1 MDLEAWPPGCFVLAV
16 LVLHPDLSPSHGLC
30 QIRGSRSSTEH
41 FMQIDLKLARNQFS
55 RMHFAQA
62 QEFARVPAAI
72 SRPEEGL
79 SGEKM
84 STSLKESR
92 QSGFSM
98 LELIVVLAMSLT
110 VGAIG
115 VVAYQRIATYLR
127 AVGDQRDLNGIV
139 AQAKMDAAANFTHA
153 RAYADLNANT
163 FHLEIWNKAGSP
175 AFPAGCWQTVGDVP
189 ANPCT
194 VAASPV
200 YRLSTGTAFGFG
212 AITTPPPN
220 TQAVIAQAAVCTN
233 NTGGNI
239 ANTACILFNS
249 RGIPID
255 AAGNPL
261 GTGAFYVNNGSTV
274 FGLTVRATG
283 SALNWSISNSAS
295 STTWMHQ

>member
-1 MDLEAWPPGCFVLAV
+1 
-16 LVLHPDLSPSHGLC
+16 
-30 QIRGSRSSTEH
+30 
-41 FMQIDLKLARNQFS
+41 MQIDLKPASNQFS

-72 SRPEEGL
+72 SRLAEGL

-84 STSLKESR
+84 NTSSKESR

-127 AVGDQRDLNGIV
+127 AAGDQRDLNGIV
-139 AQAKMDAAANFTHA
+139 AQAKMDAAANFSHA

-175 AFPAGCWQTVGDVP
+175 AFPAGCWQTVGDAP

-194 VAASPV
+194 VVASPV
-200 YRLSTGTAFGFG
+200 YSLSTGNAFGFG

-220 TQAVIAQAAVCTN
+220 TQAAIAQAAVCTN

-249 RGIPID
+249 RGIPIN
-255 AAGNPL
+255 AAGNPD
-261 GTGAFYVNNGSTV
+261 GTGAFYVTNGSTV

>member
-1 MDLEAWPPGCFVLAV
+1 MGPEPWPPRCFVLAI

-41 FMQIDLKLARNQFS
+41 FMQIDLKPASNRFS

-62 QEFARVPAAI
+62 QGFAQVPAAI
-72 SRPEEGL
+72 SRLAEGL

-84 STSLKESR
+84 NTSSKESR
-92 QSGFSM
+92 QNGFSM
-98 LELIVVLAMSLT
+98 LELIVVLAISLT

-127 AVGDQRDLNGIV
+127 TAGDQRDLNGIV
-139 AQAKMDAAANFTHA
+139 AQAKMDAAANFSHA

-175 AFPAGCWQTVGDVP
+175 AFPTGCWRTVGDVP

-200 YRLSTGTAFGFG
+200 YSLSTGNTFGFG

-220 TQAVIAQAAVCTN
+220 TQAAIAQAAVCTN

-239 ANTACILFNS
+239 ANTACIVFNS